1 MSSKIQIKRGTTAQ
15 WASSS
20 NDTTLAPGQPGVE
33 YRTSGSPRLKVGL
46 NTTSDWSEI
55 PYVAPD
61 SDVYRDS
68 SIQFKSHNTSISC
81 STNTETSP
89 SQALEFKVYGQGL
102 TPKIEMNL
110 TDGYASSFIY
120 FLLDSFYTPQP
131 TVSLGTSIFP
141 WQTTYTKAVKGITN
155 GLYWDNIDTPFLSRD
170 SDENYITLSNS
181 SSVLQLHT
189 SGGMIFRVSNAAH
202 WILSP
207 TGTSSTTL
215 RPVGTAYLGQYS
227 GTLSDEPTG
236 YQALEGGLQ
245 DIILTSNASLTFNVN
260 SSSRPV
266 MRELI
271 SVASSN
277 QTGGGFAS
285 APMGTL
291 SVGNYYLSELQLNA
305 YSSISMDAND
315 INLSGGVGPIN
326 ISGRGINITATNTSS
341 SDAYIDLLTQ
351 PNSPAGGRLR
361 IIKDAIFP
369 FRSTSMSCGTSNYR
383 WSTVYANNGTI
394 QTSDRAAKSDIHYIE
409 DTKQSQVMLMSAQVT
424 QSEENVN
431 ITTTDLLNLVKTL
444 MPAVFAYK
452 NSDGTETLISDAI
465 ANNNTEAVQLGLIAD
480 DIKDNQLFNYIGSTM
495 EYEEEVTPAIFDSEG
510 NITTPAVTETKTTLG
525 LKAVPLAVLALTACK
540 NLLQRVEQLENKQN

>member
-68 SIQFKSHNTSISC
+68 SIQFKSYNTSISC

-110 TDGYASSFIY
+110 TDGYSSSLIY

-131 TVSLGTSIFP
+131 TVSLGTSIYP

-181 SSVLQLHT
+181 SSVLQLNT
-189 SGGMIFRVSNAAH
+189 SGGMIFRVSDAGR

-236 YQALEGGLQ
+236 YQAIEGGLQ

-305 YSSISMDAND
+305 YTSISMDAND
-315 INLSGGVGPIN
+315 INLSGIAGPIN

-369 FRSTSMSCGTSNYR
+369 FKSTSMSCGTSNYR